1 LSNPERAATGLS
13 RIYETARELTRSMDE
28 IVWAVN
34 PRHDTLESLA
44 SYLEKFAQDMLAT
57 AGIRCRLDL
66 PVQFPDWHLTS
77 EVRHNL
83 FLACKEGLHNVIK
96 HSRAT
101 EASIRLV
108 LGEKSFELMIED
120 NGHGFNPEEKNKTN
134 TTGSD
139 RHSSGDGLEN
149 MARRL
154 ASIGGTCVIQSG
166 LGKGTKVVFTVQ
178 LKAPERRHSEN

>member
-1 LSNPERAATGLS
+1 
-13 RIYETARELTRSMDE
+13 MDE

-57 AGIRCRLDL
+57 ADIRCRLDF
-66 PVQFPDWHLTS
+66 PVQFPDWPLAS
-77 EVRHNL
+77 EMRHNL

-96 HSRAT
+96 HSGAS

-108 LGEKSFELMIED
+108 LGENSFELMIED
-120 NGHGFNPEEKNKTN
+120 NGHGFNAQGEDATLAASS
-134 TTGSD
+134 G
-139 RHSSGDGLEN
+139 RHSSGNGLEN

-154 ASIGGTCVIQSG
+154 SSIGGTCAIQTG
-166 LGKGTKVVFTVQ
+166 LGKGTTVVFSV
-178 LKAPERRHSEN
+178 KVKPSFRRQ